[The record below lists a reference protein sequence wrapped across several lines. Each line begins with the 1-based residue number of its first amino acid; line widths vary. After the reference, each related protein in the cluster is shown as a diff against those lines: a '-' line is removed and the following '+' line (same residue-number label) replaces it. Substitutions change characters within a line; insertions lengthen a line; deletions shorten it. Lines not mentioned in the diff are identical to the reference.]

1 MKDRLVMQEQ
11 AEAIYQLVLCGYGD
25 ADQKAIRA
33 GEISGTIQRLI
44 LGIRA
49 GRSPRRNGP
58 ALAAFLR
65 PWRLR
70 VSISRDHGLF

>member
-25 ADQKAIRA
+25 PDQKAIRA

-44 LGIRA
+44 WELERGAVLVATAQR
-49 GRSPRRNGP
+49 
-58 ALAAFLR
+58 
-65 PWRLR
+65 
-70 VSISRDHGLF
+70 